1 MISVAYLFCIFI
13 IIPVTFIGTCIHS
26 VKSGKF
32 SREKKRMGAL
42 FYIGVIPMLILAV
55 AAVVLSCMDKTIEAF
70 ITCFFISFWGLLTAC
85 IAQVRKNK

>member
-42 FYIGVIPMLILAV
+42 FYIGVIPLLILAV
-55 AAVVLSCMDKTIEAF
+55 TAVVLSCMDKPIEAF
-70 ITCFFISFWGLLTAC
+70 IAYVFMGFWGLLTAC